1 MASYDFVQDA
11 AGRLYVQDGFDDT
24 LYTLDWANHALG
36 QSVLTLG
43 QGERAVTGGGD
54 YDLLLVSDT
63 LLRGVSLEN
72 GTITELLAWAD
83 VDLAGSVYQVSCLD
97 ADTYLVS
104 VTSLLSVQD
113 QMLTLSR
120 VPADEIPEKTV
131 VTLAAPLSQDQIDWG
146 ATWTDTLDS
155 LLVDAISQFNQ
166 LSPDYRVE
174 VVTYPS
180 SEELNLMLLT
190 GDAPDLI
197 DWNYTAWLDDTP
209 SKALYARHGYL
220 ADLEPF
226 LDQDPDLSL
235 DDFIPSIMDL
245 AADRTGGLYAMPL
258 SFYFVTA
265 VAEKQY
271 VGDRTSWTT
280 SDLLDIAPTLPEDLE
295 IWNYNTAQGALDT
308 FLESDID
315 RYVNEV
321 EGTCDFENQDFYDL
335 LTLCRDYFPAEIG
348 ENYDPEEALIQGY
361 GTAGSL
367 SEFMS
372 EAMSDP
378 DWVHLGYPGTGGSVT
393 VIFYEEMSIC
403 ALGSQQEGAWQFLRS
418 VLGYDFQSSKF
429 GFQPVRQDAFQDLL
443 DWYVSCADLTQDQ
456 AQTIRDLVYSATN
469 LRHYD
474 SVAIPIVLEEAAAF
488 FSGDKSAQ
496 ETAKIIQN
504 RMEIY
509 LGEQE

>member
-1 MASYDFVQDA
+1 
-11 AGRLYVQDGFDDT
+11 
-24 LYTLDWANHALG
+24 
-36 QSVLTLG
+36 
-43 QGERAVTGGGD
+43 
-54 YDLLLVSDT
+54 
-63 LLRGVSLEN
+63 
-72 GTITELLAWAD
+72 
-83 VDLAGSVYQVSCLD
+83 
-97 ADTYLVS
+97 
-104 VTSLLSVQD
+104 
-113 QMLTLSR
+113 
-120 VPADEIPEKTV
+120 
-131 VTLAAPLSQDQIDWG
+131 
-146 ATWTDTLDS
+146 
-155 LLVDAISQFNQ
+155 
-166 LSPDYRVE
+166 
-174 VVTYPS
+174 
-180 SEELNLMLLT
+180 
-190 GDAPDLI
+190 
-197 DWNYTAWLDDTP
+197 
-209 SKALYARHGYL
+209 
-220 ADLEPF
+220 
-226 LDQDPDLSL
+226 
-235 DDFIPSIMDL
+235 
-245 AADRTGGLYAMPL
+245 
-258 SFYFVTA
+258 
-265 VAEKQY
+265 
-271 VGDRTSWTT
+271 
-280 SDLLDIAPTLPEDLE
+280 
-295 IWNYNTAQGALDT
+295 
-308 FLESDID
+308 
-315 RYVNEV
+315 VNEV
-321 EGTCDFENQDFYDL
+321 DGTCDFENQDFYDL